1 MFAIIKK
8 ELKNYFFSPIGY
20 VVIGIFLFAFS
31 AFFYLTTVQSQSVD
45 LTYLFY
51 YTALYGLMFITPL
64 ITMWTISGERKS
76 GTEQL
81 IRTTPV
87 SVSGVIIAKFLSAFI
102 LILIPVIFTLMYF
115 GILSFF
121 QMPDIPTYLTSIL
134 GFLLLSMTY
143 ISFGILS
150 SSLTESPIISGILTF
165 AFVFLSTWGPYLSDA
180 LSSFSLIDL
189 FINFLYGTIDI
200 VSVVLFITLTILFL
214 AITIIL
220 MQRRK
225 SVG

>member
-1 MFAIIKK
+1 MLAIIKK

-20 VVIGIFLFAFS
+20 VVIGIFLIAFS
-31 AFFYLTTVQSQSVD
+31 AFFYLTSIQSSSID

-64 ITMWTISGERKS
+64 LTMWSISGERKS

-81 IRTTPV
+81 IMTSPV
-87 SVSGVIIAKFLSAFI
+87 SMLGVVLAKFISA
-102 LILIPVIFTLMYF
+102 LILIIIPIICTLMYF
-115 GILSFF
+115 GILCYY
-121 QMPDIPTYLTSIL
+121 QTPDIPTYLTSIL
-134 GFLLLSMTY
+134 GFLLLSMAY

-165 AFVFLSTWGPYLSDA
+165 GFVFASTWLPYFIEA
-180 LSSFSLIDL
+180 LSGFSLMDL
-189 FINFLYGTIDI
+189 FINFLYGQIDI
-200 VSVVLFITLTILFL
+200 TSTILFITLTILCL
-214 AITIIL
+214 IITMII

-225 SVG
+225 SVK